1 VAKKEVEVSDDDSYD
16 NGRYG
21 GDGNGGDEGDGGDG
35 GEAEG

>member
-21 GDGNGGDEGDGGDG
+21 GDGGNG

>member
-21 GDGNGGDEGDGGDG
+21 GDDGG
-35 GEAEG
+35 GESEG

>member
-21 GDGNGGDEGDGGDG
+21 GGDGADGDAG
-35 GEAEG
+35 

>member
-21 GDGNGGDEGDGGDG
+21 GDGNGGDKG
-35 GEAEG
+35 